1 MMYEYMTID
10 DNTSIAHSDM
20 KADGRVKIY
29 IERPVDGGFKNITFY
44 LPKYEWEDNNG
55 FSDEEIEYFKKI
67 IENNAHLIIEFSQ
80 KGGFDNAA
88 SF

>member
-20 KADGRVKIY
+20 KADGSVKIY
-29 IERPVDGGFKNITFY
+29 IEKPINGGFKNITCY
-44 LPKYEWEDNNG
+44 LPSYEWKENNG
-55 FSDEEIEYFKKI
+55 FSNSEIEYFQKI

-80 KGGFDNAA
+80 KGGFDNA
-88 SF
+88 SNY